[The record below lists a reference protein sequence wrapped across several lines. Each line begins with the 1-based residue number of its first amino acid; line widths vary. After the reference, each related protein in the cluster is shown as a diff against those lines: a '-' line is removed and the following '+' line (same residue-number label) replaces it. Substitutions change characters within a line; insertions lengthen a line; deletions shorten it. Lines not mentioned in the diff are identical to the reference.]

1 MRPEA
6 HKLPNFALPA
16 AERFAP
22 VARFLIFMSLILYN
36 TLTRAKA
43 LFVPVQ
49 PPVVGVYLCG
59 PTVYSEAHLGNARGP
74 VVFDV
79 LTRYLRHLG
88 HTVRYVRNITDVG
101 HLESDAD
108 TGEDKLEKAA
118 RAQRL
123 EPMQVAQHFANRYR
137 AHMAQLGCLPPDIEP
152 QASGH
157 ITEQIGMVEEII
169 ANGLA
174 YAVNG
179 SVYFDV
185 PKYDAQRDK
194 AGRYGKLS
202 NRSIDDQLAGT
213 RDTLAGQDEKRSPL
227 DFALWK
233 KAAPEHIM
241 RWPSPW
247 SDGFPGW
254 HLECS
259 AMSRKYLGA
268 EFDIHGGGLDLMFPH
283 HECEIAQSQ
292 GSHSHTDEARVWMHN
307 NMITVGGAKMS
318 KSTGNFITLTNLFAG
333 PTGGLSQAYSPMVV
347 RFFLLQ
353 AHYRSPVDVSDDA
366 LQAARK
372 GYRKLMNGLRLLDKL
387 AVSDSLSVV
396 SEQNGLARTTQN
408 DLITDNEQPV
418 TKDAAE
424 LAKLTADLLVG
435 LDDDLNTARSIAA
448 LFNLLR
454 KLNALATTPAARVG
468 VSDAALQ
475 EATAAYRALV
485 TDVLGL
491 RDEPRAN
498 AEELLALTLSFYA
511 EAKADK
517 AYDKVDVIR
526 AALKDQGI
534 VIKDTKA
541 GVEWAYSED

>member
-1 MRPEA
+1 
-6 HKLPNFALPA
+6 
-16 AERFAP
+16 
-22 VARFLIFMSLILYN
+22 MSLILYN
-36 TLTRAKA
+36 TLTRTKA
-43 LFVPVQ
+43 PFQPIH

-79 LTRYLRHLG
+79 LTRYLRYLG
-88 HTVRYVRNITDVG
+88 HQVRYVRNITDVG

-118 RAQRL
+118 RVQQL
-123 EPMQVAQHFANRYR
+123 EPMQVAQHYANRYR
-137 AHMAQLGCLPPDIEP
+137 THMAQLGCLPPDIEP

-174 YAVNG
+174 YEVNG

-185 PKYDAQRDK
+185 PKYDEHH
-194 AGRYGKLS
+194 RYGRLS
-202 NRSIDDQLAGT
+202 NRSIEDQLAGT

-247 SDGFPGW
+247 GDGFPGW

-292 GSHSHTDEARVWMHN
+292 GSHNHTDEARVWMHN
-307 NMITVGGAKMS
+307 NMITVNGAKMS
-318 KSTGNFITLTNLFAG
+318 KSTGNFITLTNVFVG

-387 AVSDSLSVV
+387 VPA
-396 SEQNGLARTTQN
+396 EAPNAGALA
-408 DLITDNEQPV
+408 
-418 TKDAAE
+418 DAAAGDAE
-424 LAKLTADLLVG
+424 LAKLTADLFVG

-454 KLNALATTPAARVG
+454 KFNTLGTTPAALAG
-468 VSDAALQ
+468 VSDAALR
-475 EATAAYRALV
+475 EAAAAYRALV

-498 AEELLALTLSFYA
+498 AEELLNLTLGFYA

-526 AALKDQGI
+526 AALKGQGI

-541 GVEWAYSED
+541 GVEWAYSEE

>member
-1 MRPEA
+1 MP
-6 HKLPNFALPA
+6 LT
-16 AERFAP
+16 
-22 VARFLIFMSLILYN
+22 LYN

-43 LFVPVQ
+43 PFVPVR

-79 LTRYLRHLG
+79 LTRYLRYLG

-123 EPMQVAQHFANRYR
+123 EPMQVAQHYANRYR

-185 PKYDAQRDK
+185 PKYDAEHDK

-202 NRSIDDQLAGT
+202 NRSIEDQLAGT

-372 GYRKLMNGLRLLDKL
+372 GYRKLMNGLRLLPKL
-387 AVSDSLSVV
+387 EAPAATAVEGAPAD
-396 SEQNGLARTTQN
+396 TTAG
-408 DLITDNEQPV
+408 D
-418 TKDAAE
+418 AE
-424 LAKLTADLLVG
+424 LTKLTTDLWVG

-454 KLNALATTPAARVG
+454 KFNALATTPAARAA
-468 VSDAALQ
+468 VSDAALAAA
-475 EATAAYRALV
+475 ATAYRALV

-498 AEELLALTLSFYA
+498 AEELLALTLGFYS

>member
-1 MRPEA
+1 MP
-6 HKLPNFALPA
+6 L
-16 AERFAP
+16 
-22 VARFLIFMSLILYN
+22 SLYN
-36 TLTRAKA
+36 TLTRKKEE
-43 LFVPVQ
+43 FQPVR
-49 PPVVGVYLCG
+49 PPQVGVYLCG

-108 TGEDKLEKAA
+108 EGEDKMEKAA
-118 RAQRL
+118 RAQHV
-123 EPMQVAQHFANRYR
+123 EPMQIAQHFANRYR
-137 AHMAQLGCLPPDIEP
+137 QHMLALGCLPPDIEP

-157 ITEQIGMVEEII
+157 ITEQIQVVQEII
-169 ANGLA
+169 ENGFG
-174 YAVNG
+174 YEVNG

-185 PKYDAQRDK
+185 PRYNAAHQ
-194 AGRYGKLS
+194 YGKLS

-213 RDTLAGQDEKRSPL
+213 RDTLAGQDDKRSPL
-227 DFALWK
+227 DFAIWK
-233 KAAPEHIM
+233 RAAPEHLM

-247 SDGFPGW
+247 GEGFPGW

-259 AMSRKYLGA
+259 AMSRKYLGDLS
-268 EFDIHGGGLDLMFPH
+268 DIHGGGLDLMFPH

-292 GSHSHTDEARVWMHN
+292 GSHAHTDEARVWMHN
-307 NMITVGGAKMS
+307 NMITVNGTKMS
-318 KSTGNFITLTNLFAG
+318 KSLGNFVLLGDMFLG

-387 AVSDSLSVV
+387 SAGAPGPVAEANAPTPAPGD
-396 SEQNGLARTTQN
+396 A
-408 DLITDNEQPV
+408 DLR
-418 TKDAAE
+418 
-424 LAKLTADLLVG
+424 KLTADLFTG
-435 LDDDLNTARSIAA
+435 LNDDLNTARSIAS

-454 KLNALATTPAARVG
+454 KFNTLASTPAALAE
-468 VSDAALQ
+468 VSAAALG
-475 EATAAYRALV
+475 EATAAYRTVV
-485 TDVLGL
+485 TGLLGL
-491 RDEPRAN
+491 HDEPRAN
-498 AEELLALTLSFYA
+498 AEQLLNLTLDFYT
-511 EAKADK
+511 EAKTAK
-517 AYDKVDVIR
+517 AYDKVDLIR

-541 GVEWAYSED
+541 GVEWAYSEE

>member
-1 MRPEA
+1 M
-6 HKLPNFALPA
+6 
-16 AERFAP
+16 
-22 VARFLIFMSLILYN
+22 ARAFHGCQIPYFCTTMSLSLYN
-36 TLTRAKA
+36 TLTRKKEE
-43 LFVPVQ
+43 FQ
-49 PPVVGVYLCG
+49 PLHPPQVGVYLCG

-88 HTVRYVRNITDVG
+88 HQVRYVRNITDVG
-101 HLESDAD
+101 HLENDSDA
-108 TGEDKLEKAA
+108 GEDKMEKAA
-118 RAQRL
+118 RAARI

-137 AHMAQLGCLPPDIEP
+137 QHMLGLGCLPPDIEP

-157 ITEQIGMVEEII
+157 IIEQIQVITEIM

-174 YAVNG
+174 YEVNG

-185 PKYDAQRDK
+185 PKYNEHQ
-194 AGRYGKLS
+194 RYGKLS
-202 NRSIDDQLAGT
+202 NRSIEDQLAGT
-213 RDTLAGQDEKRSPL
+213 RANLEGQSEKRSPL

-233 KAAPEHIM
+233 SASPEHLM

-247 SDGFPGW
+247 GEAPGEGFPGW

-259 AMSRKYLGA
+259 AMSRKYLGNLS
-268 EFDIHGGGLDLMFPH
+268 DIHGGGLDLMFPH

-292 GSHSHTDEARVWMHN
+292 ASHAHTDEARFWVHN
-307 NMITVGGAKMS
+307 NMITVNGTKMS
-318 KSTGNFITLTNLFAG
+318 KSLGNFVLLGDLFKG
-333 PTGGLSQAYSPMVV
+333 PTGPLAFGYSPMVV

-387 AVSDSLSVV
+387 VIGSQLVVGSNDDSPTADQQSAA
-396 SEQNGLARTTQN
+396 G
-408 DLITDNEQPV
+408 D
-418 TKDAAE
+418 AE
-424 LAKLTADLLVG
+424 LTKLTADIFIG
-435 LDDDLNTARSIAA
+435 LNDDLNTARALAS

-454 KLNALATTPAARVG
+454 KFNTLATTPAALAA
-468 VSDAALQ
+468 VSSGALS
-475 EATAAYRALV
+475 EALAAYRTV
-485 TDVLGL
+485 VQDILGL
-491 RDEPRAN
+491 HDEPRAN
-498 AEELLALTLSFYA
+498 AEQLLELTLGFYS

-526 AALKDQGI
+526 AALKSQGI

>member
-1 MRPEA
+1 
-6 HKLPNFALPA
+6 
-16 AERFAP
+16 
-22 VARFLIFMSLILYN
+22 MSLQLYN
-36 TLTRAKA
+36 TLTRKKEE
-43 LFVPVQ
+43 FQPVHAPQ
-49 PPVVGVYLCG
+49 VGVYLCG

-79 LTRYLRHLG
+79 LTRYLRHLQYQ
-88 HTVRYVRNITDVG
+88 VRYVRNITDVG

-108 TGEDKLEKAA
+108 TGEDKMEKAA
-118 RAQRL
+118 RAARI
-123 EPMQVAQHFANRYR
+123 EPMQVAQHFTNRYR
-137 AHMAQLGCLPPDIEP
+137 QHMLGLGCLPPDIEP

-157 ITEQIGMVEEII
+157 IIEQIQVIEEII

-174 YAVNG
+174 YEVNG

-185 PKYDAQRDK
+185 PKYDEEGK
-194 AGRYGKLS
+194 RYGKLS
-202 NRSIDDQLAGT
+202 NRSIEDQLAGT
-213 RDTLAGQDEKRSPL
+213 RANLEGQSEKRSPL

-233 KAAPEHIM
+233 KASPEHIM

-247 SDGFPGW
+247 GEGFPGW

-259 AMSRKYLGA
+259 AMSRKYLG
-268 EFDIHGGGLDLMFPH
+268 ELSDIHGGGLDLMFPH

-292 GSHSHTDEARVWMHN
+292 GSHSHSDEARIWMHN
-307 NMITVGGAKMS
+307 NLITVNGTKMS
-318 KSTGNFITLTNLFAG
+318 KSLGNFVLLGDMFKG
-333 PTGGLSQAYSPMVV
+333 PTGPLAFGYSPMVV

-387 AVSDSLSVV
+387 VVGDSLAVV
-396 SEQNGLARTTQN
+396 GEGANS
-408 DLITDNEQPV
+408 
-418 TKDAAE
+418 
-424 LAKLTADLLVG
+424 LTAEAAQLLQ
-435 LDDDLNTARSIAA
+435 LAAKPAEFLNDDLNTPRALAA
-448 LFNLLR
+448 LFDLLKR
-454 KLNALATTPAARVG
+454 FNTLAATPAALAEVG
-468 VSDAALQ
+468 GEAVAQAA
-475 EATAAYRALV
+475 ATYRTFV
-485 TDVLGL
+485 QDVLGL
-491 RDEPRAN
+491 TDEPRAN
-498 AEELLALTLSFYA
+498 AEQLLALTLNFYS

-526 AALKDQGI
+526 AALKNQGI